1 MLTALMLISGVIAQP
16 LGGTLSDKIGRKRI
30 FILTM
35 LLLTVSL
42 AGFAISKGIV
52 SLIFLPLIG
61 VGIFSTF
68 PVAFIYAS
76 ELVGFERSGAS
87 IGFMY
92 GASQLIASTS
102 PLFMG
107 YVIDNWGFTA
117 SFYLLI
123 FFAGLAFIASIAI
136 RK

>member
-1 MLTALMLISGVIAQP
+1 
-16 LGGTLSDKIGRKRI
+16 
-30 FILTM
+30 
-35 LLLTVSL
+35 
-42 AGFAISKGIV
+42 
-52 SLIFLPLIG
+52 
-61 VGIFSTF
+61 
-68 PVAFIYAS
+68 
-76 ELVGFERSGAS
+76 
-87 IGFMY
+87 MY

-117 SFYLLI
+117 SFYLFI